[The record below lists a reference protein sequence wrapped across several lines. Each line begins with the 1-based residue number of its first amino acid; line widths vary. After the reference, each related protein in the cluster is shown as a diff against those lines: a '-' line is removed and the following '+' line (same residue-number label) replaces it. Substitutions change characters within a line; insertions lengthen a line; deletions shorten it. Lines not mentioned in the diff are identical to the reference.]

1 VWQLSRSVFEMA
13 VNWAMQ
19 SRDGLFWASAQ
30 GQRTFVFGSV
40 SDSVPKISA
49 RDAQARIPKNRED
62 EIWLGKLRN
71 MGMPPDDE
79 WKIVALREYI
89 WRMAQS
95 KPRLLSDSST
105 SSIAATISLQNLD
118 ITPYTIF
125 FDENESLFK
134 LLAPL
139 SDNPSRPLTIADALM
154 DASKTIDRPPS
165 KSASKLH
172 LKRMAEDIRR
182 QRNVEWSGS
191 LSGSGS
197 TIPTVTAVDATTAT
211 KPLQIPAV
219 RIRGTDS
226 APVTPSSVENGSVLR
241 HKGSKN
247 SLLNRGMGPSKAPA
261 ETSTV
266 SATAVGRVGA
276 PLSKDTSAENTITTS
291 MEPQFP
297 FRAAHSYDGNDPH
310 ILHLLDTMYLQ
321 NYPSDIV
328 EFGPTITPAQRQ
340 QPIKKSNVRLASG
353 MWKPEGTFVASFGDH
368 TEPINRVVVAPD
380 HNFFV
385 TASDDGTVKIWDTT
399 RLEKNV
405 GFRARQSYKHGN
417 NIKVKA
423 LCFVENTRC
432 FVSGATDGSVHV
444 VKVEF
449 STTAAKY
456 GKLRVMREFQL
467 PESQE
472 YAVWMEHFKADS
484 GSILLIATNASNLY
498 ALDLRT
504 MQILYTLKNPVYHGT
519 PTCFCIDKKRNWLVV
534 GTSHGILDLWDIRYQ
549 LRLKAWGLPGSTPI
563 HRLQS
568 YPLKGR
574 NRWILVAGGTGPGE
588 LSVWDCDKVVCKEV
602 YRAGS
607 PSSKDWLKPYAAWNV
622 DDESPETILQ
632 RFATSLTHL
641 ETPTSSTPPDRGV
654 RAFAVEPDFE
664 ASAEP
669 RSVTPGFII
678 ATGGNDRKIRYWN
691 TARIESSTI
700 VSGLEVDE
708 AKPSYVTTHP
718 SQGLTIFSEKVS
730 HGDTESVSS
739 TGSGG
744 IRGFLGVG
752 GSSSAATTT
761 NSSGRKKGSSSSSN
775 SGRSSRSTVISQQQ
789 QQLLRSH
796 LDTVTDVA
804 FLEVPYGMIVSV
816 DKGGMVF
823 VYQ

>member
-1 VWQLSRSVFEMA
+1 MA
-13 VNWAMQ
+13 VNWAVQ
-19 SRDGLFWASAQ
+19 ARDGLFWASAQ

-40 SDSVPKISA
+40 SDSVPKIST
-49 RDAQARIPKNRED
+49 RDAQSRIPKNQED
-62 EIWLGKLRN
+62 EVWLGKLRN

-79 WKIVALREYI
+79 WKIVVLREYI

-95 KPRLLSDSST
+95 KPRLLSDSAT
-105 SSIAATISLQNLD
+105 SSIGATISLQNLN

-125 FDENESLFK
+125 FDEDERLFK
-134 LLAPL
+134 LLAPR
-139 SDNPSRPLTIADALM
+139 SEDPSRPLTVADALM
-154 DASKTIDRPPS
+154 DASKTIDNPLR

-182 QRNVEWSGS
+182 QQRNVDGSGS

-197 TIPTVTAVDATTAT
+197 TTPTTNVVDVSTKA
-211 KPLQIPAV
+211 KPLQTLAV
-219 RIRGTDS
+219 RISATDS
-226 APVTPSSVENGSVLR
+226 TPVTPSSMEDNLVLR

-266 SATAVGRVGA
+266 SATATGKVGA
-276 PLSKDTSAENTITTS
+276 PLPKGTNGETAITTS

-328 EFGPTITPAQRQ
+328 EFGPTIIPAQKQQ
-340 QPIKKSNVRLASG
+340 QPIKKSNGRLASG
-353 MWKPEGTFVASFGDH
+353 MWKPEGTFVASFGEH

-417 NIKVKA
+417 NVKVKA

-432 FVSGATDGSVHV
+432 FVSGASDGSVHV

-456 GKLRVMREFQL
+456 GKLQVMREFQL
-467 PESQE
+467 PGSQE
-472 YAVWMEHFKADS
+472 YAVWMEHFKVDS
-484 GSILLIATNASNLY
+484 GSILLIATNASNIY

-519 PTCFCIDKKRNWLVV
+519 PTCFCIDKKRIWLVV

-568 YPLKGR
+568 HPLKGH
-574 NRWILVAGGTGPGE
+574 NRWVIVAGGTGPGE
-588 LSVWDCDKVVCKEV
+588 LSVWDCEKAVCKEV
-602 YRAGS
+602 YRAS
-607 PSSKDWLKPYAAWNV
+607 SSSSKDWSKPYDAWNV
-622 DDESPETILQ
+622 DEESPETILQ

-641 ETPTSSTPPDRGV
+641 DTPTSSTPPDRGV
-654 RAFAVEPDFE
+654 RAFVVEPDFGANSE
-664 ASAEP
+664 S
-669 RSVTPGFII
+669 RSGTPGFII

-700 VSGLEVDE
+700 ISGLEVDE
-708 AKPSYVTTHP
+708 VKPSYVTTHP
-718 SQGLTIFSEKVS
+718 SQGLTIFSEKAS
-730 HGDTESVSS
+730 YGDTESISS

-744 IRGFLGVG
+744 IKGFLGVG
-752 GSSSAATTT
+752 GSSTAATVGGNGTV
-761 NSSGRKKGSSSSSN
+761 RKKSSSSGN
-775 SGRSSRSTVISQQQ
+775 SGRSPRSTVISQQQ
-789 QQLLRSH
+789 QQLLKSH
-796 LDTVTDVA
+796 LDTATDVA
-804 FLEVPYGMIVSV
+804 FLEVPYGMVVSV